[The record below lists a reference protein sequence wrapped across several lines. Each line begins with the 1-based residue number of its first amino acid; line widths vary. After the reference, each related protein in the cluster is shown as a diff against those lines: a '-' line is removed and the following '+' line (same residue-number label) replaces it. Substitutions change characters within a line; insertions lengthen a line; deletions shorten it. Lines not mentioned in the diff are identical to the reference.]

1 MQSSRVSTEFG
12 EGPVF
17 GSRQFEPEEQN
28 AIQAT
33 LQSLPSPPT
42 QQLGT
47 SDKDRGH
54 TIESKIDLA
63 NELFHFNGWSDRIM
77 SLNVDY
83 SEQELSLWC
92 VGVTA
97 IVRVTLKDGSYHEN
111 VGFAESRNENK
122 GVAIQEAK
130 MKAVMN
136 ARQQSLRLFGI
147 YFSALYASD
156 KDNANE
162 DLVSTIS
169 SDSRKSSLQ
178 RVDSEN
184 PKSPEPQEETNPK
197 LPPLTK
203 PVEITVSSTSGVN
216 VAKVVQTKPDGHEV
230 SQGSDMFSQIDFDG
244 IDFEMD
250 SMVGQVQQGGAP
262 VQDVKQK
269 SDSDRTAP
277 AMSKPNPATASSPQA
292 NRPSAMA
299 SPQANRPQAVS
310 SPQSNHPPAVPSPQP
325 NRPPMVPTPQANR
338 SAPHSV
344 NRPSPQVHPPM
355 PPHNPNMLPGGIVRG
370 PNGQPMIRTPP
381 SAIGQSAVYV
391 QPAQNNAF
399 SVKRT
404 VPFIS

>member
-1 MQSSRVSTEFG
+1 
-12 EGPVF
+12 
-17 GSRQFEPEEQN
+17 
-28 AIQAT
+28 
-33 LQSLPSPPT
+33 
-42 QQLGT
+42 
-47 SDKDRGH
+47 
-54 TIESKIDLA
+54 
-63 NELFHFNGWSDRIM
+63 M

-111 VGFAESRNENK
+111 VGFAESKNENK
-122 GVAIQEAK
+122 GIAIQEAK
-130 MKAVMN
+130 MVGKGDGNHRQKAVMN

-156 KDNANE
+156 KYDWNPFIRSRATTSE

-178 RVDSEN
+178 RIDSEN
-184 PKSPEPQEETNPK
+184 PKSPEPRDEANQK

-203 PVEITVSSTSGVN
+203 PAEITTSSTSGVN

-230 SQGSDMFSQIDFDG
+230 SQVSDTFSQIDFDG

-250 SMVGQVQQGGAP
+250 SMVGQVQQNNASAQDSKP
-262 VQDVKQK
+262 KTERDRTVQD
-269 SDSDRTAP
+269 
-277 AMSKPNPATASSPQA
+277 MSKPNLSAAPSPQG
-292 NRPSAMA
+292 NRPSAVT
-299 SPQANRPQAVS
+299 SPQGNRPPAVS
-310 SPQSNHPPAVPSPQP
+310 SPQGNHPPALTSPQP
-325 NRPPMVPTPQANR
+325 NRPAAIPTPQANR
-338 SAPHSV
+338 PAPHPV

-381 SAIGQSAVYV
+381 SAMGQSAVYA

-399 SVKRT
+399 SVKRA

>member
-1 MQSSRVSTEFG
+1 
-12 EGPVF
+12 
-17 GSRQFEPEEQN
+17 
-28 AIQAT
+28 
-33 LQSLPSPPT
+33 
-42 QQLGT
+42 
-47 SDKDRGH
+47 
-54 TIESKIDLA
+54 
-63 NELFHFNGWSDRIM
+63 M

-130 MKAVMN
+130 MVRKGEGDHLQKAVMN

-156 KDNANE
+156 KYDWNPFVRKRDNANE

-169 SDSRKSSLQ
+169 SDSRKSLLQ

-250 SMVGQVQQGGAP
+250 SMVGQVQQGGAL